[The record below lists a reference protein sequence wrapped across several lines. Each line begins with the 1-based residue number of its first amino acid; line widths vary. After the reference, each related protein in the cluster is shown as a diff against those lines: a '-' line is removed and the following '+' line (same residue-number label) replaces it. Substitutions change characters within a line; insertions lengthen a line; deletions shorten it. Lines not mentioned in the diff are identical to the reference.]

1 MRHIKPSRKS
11 VGSAGAG
18 RVSRRLVTAAALLA
32 LVPALGVF
40 VRPKPA
46 AVGRYLGLAAQ
57 AEAVSLTLRAESFDP
72 VRVSRDG
79 GAFTLSISNQS
90 GQDGVT
96 LHLYRSD
103 GERVREI
110 NIAAGSSGWSEA
122 VSLTPGSYTLVA
134 PDNPAWSCNLKI
146 Q

>member
-1 MRHIKPSRKS
+1 MKKRQPSRKS
-11 VGSAGAG
+11 AKLAAAG
-18 RVSRRLVTAAALLA
+18 RGKRMVMVVALLA

-40 VRPKPA
+40 VWPKPA
-46 AVGRYLGLAAQ
+46 AVGRYLGLSAQ
-57 AEAVSLTLRAESFDP
+57 AEAVSLTLRAEGFDP

-90 GQDGVT
+90 GQGAVT
-96 LHLYRSD
+96 LHLYRSN

-110 NIAAGSSGWSEA
+110 NLGAGAAGWSES
-122 VSLTPGSYTLVA
+122 VSLAPGSYTLVA
-134 PDNPAWSCNLKI
+134 PDNPAWLCKLKI